1 MQSRSLKVKNVRK
14 AGPAGEDKSQLG
26 KQQAEIPTA
35 AYKAK
40 TCFASK
46 NEIPQIMVKF
56 CYLKLDCLSVLQWMA
71 RNWVRV
77 LKLEKLRRACT
88 SNNLLT
94 TLYSSPFFIMELTVL
109 WISLGFISWINGHDS
124 NSEG

>member
-1 MQSRSLKVKNVRK
+1 
-14 AGPAGEDKSQLG
+14 
-26 KQQAEIPTA
+26 
-35 AYKAK
+35 
-40 TCFASK
+40 
-46 NEIPQIMVKF
+46 MVQF

-71 RNWVRV
+71 GNWARV
-77 LKLEKLRRACT
+77 LKLEKVRRACK